1 MIRKCGL
8 FSFAKWKTVA
18 NGKTDCLQIVH
29 TLLISIVIGTG
40 AKHIIKSET
49 VFQSCLKTI
58 LYINIA
64 NLYGRNKCHSC
75 FDRFSQMILSTFSLL
90 SVYLPNAVIG
100 EVDITAAKRNSST
113 DSCSHIELWKA

>member
-40 AKHIIKSET
+40 AEDIIKSET
-49 VFQSCLKTI
+49 VFQSCLQTI

-64 NLYGRNKCHSC
+64 NLY
-75 FDRFSQMILSTFSLL
+75 STFFLKNFINR
-90 SVYLPNAVIG
+90 YIIK
-100 EVDITAAKRNSST
+100 EFET
-113 DSCSHIELWKA
+113 